1 MLDKWFHRYR
11 RDHLE
16 GQAII
21 VRYVDDVVLG
31 IERLD
36 EAHAVTQALRERLDA
51 WGLRLHPEKTRLSN
65 SVEMQAGG
73 GEREE
78 RGGRKASPFW
88 A

>member
-1 MLDKWFHRYR
+1 MTT
-11 RDHLE
+11 
-16 GQAII
+16 
-21 VRYVDDVVLG
+21 VDALSVVLG

-36 EAHAVTQALRERLDA
+36 EAHAVTQALREQLDA

-78 RGGRKASPFW
+78 RGSQKASPFW